1 MAKKKVDRRVRYT
14 KGILKDTLIQLMAE
28 NHISKI
34 SVKKIC
40 EIADVNRST
49 FYAHY
54 DNQYDLLNQIER
66 ETIEDI
72 HAFISKEKSRQVTLR
87 TMLCLIL
94 EYAAQ
99 NTGMFRI
106 LLNERSDS
114 SFRRAITKLVKELAL
129 VETRIGHTS
138 NTHIIEYI
146 QLFAITGPLSILD
159 KWLEDGMV
167 ESIDEMA
174 DLLLTLINL
183 GLSGFQKTAVSSS

>member
-1 MAKKKVDRRVRYT
+1 MAKKIDRRVKYT
-14 KGILKDTLIQLMAE
+14 KDVLKKTLIQLMAE
-28 NHISKI
+28 NHISKV

-72 HAFISKEKSRQVTLR
+72 HKFIAKEKSRQVTLR
-87 TMLCLIL
+87 TMLCLAL

-99 NTGMFRI
+99 NTALFRI
-106 LLNERSDS
+106 LLSERSDS
-114 SFRRAITKLVKELAL
+114 SFREEIIKLVEELAL
-129 VETRIGHTS
+129 VETQIGREL
-138 NTHIIEYI
+138 NAHIIEYI
-146 QLFAITGPLSILD
+146 QLFSITGSLSVLD

-167 ESIDEMA
+167 ESIDELA
-174 DLLLTLINL
+174 DLLLTLLDL
-183 GLSGFQKTAVSSS
+183 GISGYQKIAAQNS

>member
-1 MAKKKVDRRVRYT
+1 MAKKNDRRVKYT
-14 KGILKDTLIQLMAE
+14 KDVLKRTLIQLMAE

-54 DNQYDLLNQIER
+54 DSQYDLMSHIER
-66 ETIEDI
+66 EAIEDI
-72 HAFISKEKSRQVTLR
+72 HKVISGEKSRQVTFR

-99 NTGMFRI
+99 NTELFRI

-114 SFRRAITKLVKELAL
+114 SFRKEIIKLVKELAL
-129 VETRIGHTS
+129 IEARIGHKS
-138 NTHIIEYI
+138 NGHIIEYI
-146 QLFAITGPLSILD
+146 QLFSITGSLSILD

-167 ESIDEMA
+167 ESIDELA
-174 DLLLTLINL
+174 DFLLTLLNL
-183 GLSGFQKTAVSSS
+183 GIEGYQKRLF

>member
-1 MAKKKVDRRVRYT
+1 MAKKNDRRVKYT
-14 KGILKDTLIQLMAE
+14 KDVLKRTLIQLMAE

-54 DNQYDLLNQIER
+54 DSQYDLLSHIER

-72 HAFISKEKSRQVTLR
+72 HKVISREKSRQVTFR
-87 TMLCLIL
+87 TKLCLIL

-99 NTGMFRI
+99 NTELFRI

-114 SFRRAITKLVKELAL
+114 SFRKEIIKLVKELAL
-129 VETRIGHTS
+129 IETQIGHKS
-138 NTHIIEYI
+138 NVHIIEYI
-146 QLFAITGPLSILD
+146 QLFSITGSLSILD

-167 ESIDEMA
+167 ESIDELA
-174 DLLLTLINL
+174 DFLLTLLNL
-183 GLSGFQKTAVSSS
+183 GIEGYQKRLF

>member
-1 MAKKKVDRRVRYT
+1 MAEERVDRRVKYT
-14 KGILKDTLIQLMAE
+14 KNVLKETLIQLMSE

-54 DNQYDLLNQIER
+54 DSQYDLLSHIER
-66 ETIEDI
+66 ETIQEI
-72 HAFISKEKSRQVTLR
+72 HAFISKEESRQVTLR

-99 NTGMFRI
+99 NTEMFRI
-106 LLNERSDS
+106 LLNERSDL
-114 SFRRAITKLVKELAL
+114 SFREEVIKLVQDLAL
-129 VETRIGHTS
+129 VETRIGHTA
-138 NTHIIEYI
+138 NTHLIEYI
-146 QLFAITGPLSILD
+146 QLFSITGSLSVLD

-167 ESIDEMA
+167 EPIDEIA
-174 DLLLTLINL
+174 DLLLTLNR
-183 GLSGFQKTAVSSS
+183 GSSGFQK

>member
-1 MAKKKVDRRVRYT
+1 MAPKKGV
-14 KGILKDTLIQLMAE
+14 LKETLIRLMAE

-34 SVKKIC
+34 SVQKIC

-54 DNQYDLLNQIER
+54 DNQYDLLSHIEG

-72 HAFISKEKSRQVTLR
+72 HAFIFKEKSRQVTLR

-99 NTGMFRI
+99 HTELFRT

-114 SFRRAITKLVKELAL
+114 SFRKGITKLVKEQAL
-129 VETRIGHTS
+129 VETQIGHKPD
-138 NTHIIEYI
+138 THIIEYI
-146 QLFAITGPLSILD
+146 QLFSITGSLSILD

-167 ESIDEMA
+167 ESIDELA
-174 DLLLTLINL
+174 DLLLTLLNFGI
-183 GLSGFQKTAVSSS
+183 GGYKKTVILNS

>member
-1 MAKKKVDRRVRYT
+1 MAKKKIDRRVKYT
-14 KGILKDTLIQLMAE
+14 KDVLKETLIQLMEE

-34 SVKKIC
+34 SIKKIC

-49 FYAHY
+49 FYAHF
-54 DNQYDLLNQIER
+54 DSQYDLLNQIER

-72 HAFISKEKSRQVTLR
+72 HEFIFKEKSQQVTLR

-99 NTGMFRI
+99 NTELFRI

-114 SFRRAITKLVKELAL
+114 SFRKEIIKLVKELAL
-129 VETRIGHTS
+129 VETQIGHKA

-146 QLFAITGPLSILD
+146 QLFSITGSLSVLD

-167 ESIDEMA
+167 EPIDELA
-174 DLLLTLINL
+174 DLLLTLNL
-183 GLSGFQKTAVSSS
+183 GISGYQK

>member
-1 MAKKKVDRRVRYT
+1 MAKKIDRRVKYT
-14 KGILKDTLIQLMAE
+14 KDVLKETLIQLMAE

-72 HAFISKEKSRQVTLR
+72 HKFIAKEKSQQVTLR

-99 NTGMFRI
+99 NTELFRI
-106 LLNERSDS
+106 LLSERSDS
-114 SFRRAITKLVKELAL
+114 SFRKEITKLVKELAL
-129 VETRIGHTS
+129 VETQIGRES
-138 NTHIIEYI
+138 DAHIIEYI
-146 QLFAITGPLSILD
+146 QLFSIAGSLSILD

-167 ESIDEMA
+167 ETIDELA
-174 DLLLTLINL
+174 DLLLTLLHL
-183 GLSGFQKTAVSSS
+183 GISGYQKIAA

>member
-1 MAKKKVDRRVRYT
+1 MARKKIDRRVKYT
-14 KGILKDTLIQLMAE
+14 KGILKETLIHLMAE

-40 EIADVNRST
+40 DIADVNRST

-54 DNQYDLLNQIER
+54 DNQYDLLSHIER

-72 HAFISKEKSRQVTLR
+72 HTFIFKEKSRQVTLR

-99 NTGMFRI
+99 NTELFRI

-114 SFRRAITKLVKELAL
+114 SFRKEIIKLVQELAL
-129 VETRIGHTS
+129 VETQIGHES
-138 NTHIIEYI
+138 NAHIIEYI
-146 QLFAITGPLSILD
+146 QLFLITGSLSILD

-167 ESIDEMA
+167 ESIDELA
-174 DLLLTLINL
+174 DLLLTLLNL
-183 GLSGFQKTAVSSS
+183 GISGYQK

>member
-1 MAKKKVDRRVRYT
+1 MAKKIDRRVKYT
-14 KGILKDTLIQLMAE
+14 KDVLKETLIQLMAD

-49 FYAHY
+49 FYAHF

-72 HAFISKEKSRQVTLR
+72 HKFIAKEKSRQVTLR
-87 TMLCLIL
+87 AMLCFIL

-99 NTGMFRI
+99 NTELFRI
-106 LLNERSDS
+106 LLSVRSDS
-114 SFRRAITKLVKELAL
+114 SFRREITKLVKEQAL
-129 VETRIGHTS
+129 VETQIGRESDAHV
-138 NTHIIEYI
+138 IEYI
-146 QLFAITGPLSILD
+146 QLFSITGSLSVLD

-167 ESIDEMA
+167 ESIDELA
-174 DLLLTLINL
+174 DLLLTLLDL
-183 GLSGFQKTAVSSS
+183 GISGYQKMVVSNS